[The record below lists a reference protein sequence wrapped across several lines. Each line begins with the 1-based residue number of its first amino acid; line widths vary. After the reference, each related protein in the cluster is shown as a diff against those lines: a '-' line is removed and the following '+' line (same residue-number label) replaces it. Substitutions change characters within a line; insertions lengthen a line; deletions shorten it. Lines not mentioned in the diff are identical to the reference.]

1 MLFEE
6 ERQKNNEIIRRIR
19 DKKILAV
26 IRTDNADKAINISKA
41 LVAGGVNNIEI
52 TMGYD
57 GDLRVIEELSAMS
70 SVYVA
75 AGSLITANQA
85 NCAIKAGAKLI
96 VSPITEPGLIKTCK
110 GRKIPIITGAAT
122 PTEAYRAWKLGVNLI
137 KLFPAKDLGGATYL
151 KDILTPMSF
160 LNLLPTGGIEISDFI
175 SYLKAGAVA
184 VGMGKSFYANEK
196 NYLTITKK
204 AELATEKI
212 KTYIKESTT
221 PKSFK

>member
-6 ERQKNNEIIRRIR
+6 ERQKNNEIIRQIR

-26 IRTDNADKAINISKA
+26 IRTDNHDKALNIAMA
-41 LVAGGVNNIEI
+41 LVDGGVTNIEI

-57 GDLRVIEELSAMS
+57 GDIKVIEEVSKMNG
-70 SVYVA
+70 VYVA

-96 VSPITEPGLIKTCK
+96 VSPITEPGLIKICK

-122 PTEAYRAWKLGVNLI
+122 PTEAYKAWKLGVNLI

-151 KDILTPMSF
+151 KDVMTPMPF

-204 AELATEKI
+204 AELATEKV
-212 KTYIKESTT
+212 KTYIKESA
-221 PKSFK
+221 SS